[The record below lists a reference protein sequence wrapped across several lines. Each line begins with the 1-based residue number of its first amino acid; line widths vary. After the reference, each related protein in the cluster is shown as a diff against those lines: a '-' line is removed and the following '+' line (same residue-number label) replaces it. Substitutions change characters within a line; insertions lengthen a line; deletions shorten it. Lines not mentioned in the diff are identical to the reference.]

1 MDLKDKQVDKNKSFI
16 ASLKHALRGI
26 TTVFKEE
33 RNMRSHVLSALL
45 SLLLCWFFRVT
56 TVEWF
61 MILFCCF
68 LVIIIEV
75 LNTVVENIVD
85 LVTECSYHPIAKKAK
100 DMAAA
105 AVLIAASFSLII
117 GCIVFLPKFINL
129 F

>member
-1 MDLKDKQVDKNKSFI
+1 MDLKDKQVGKNKSFI
-16 ASLKHALRGI
+16 ASLKHAFRGI
-26 TTVFKEE
+26 VTVFKEE
-33 RNMRSHVLSALL
+33 RNMRSHLLSAVLSLV
-45 SLLLCWFFRVT
+45 LCWLFHVS

-85 LVTECSYHPIAKKAK
+85 LVTGCSYHPIAKKAK

-105 AVLIAASFSLII
+105 AVLIAASFSLLI
-117 GCIVFLPKFINL
+117 GCIVFLPKLIEL